1 MIRFNLAKLLEKLEA
16 KEGHRI
22 TLKELSERSGCD
34 RNVLSRMLNR
44 PDIVPSAGAIDKL
57 VQFFFFEMTRDAS
70 RPHLDRNRIKS
81 VIKDFVWVFPDADEF
96 WAQIPQGFRDNPSVS
111 LDDIWSLYTKFN
123 TPEKLKSP
131 KETEIRNNLKAKMLE
146 AEEIKQAGGD
156 IELSFTAE
164 EFDLLRQQLP
174 KNMGGTKEN

>member
-1 MIRFNLAKLLEKLEA
+1 MIRFNLSKLLEKLEA

-57 VQFFFFEMTRDAS
+57 VQFFFFEITRDDEK
-70 RPHLDRNRIKS
+70 PHLDRNRIKS
-81 VIKDFVWVFPDADEF
+81 VIKDFVLVFPDNDEF
-96 WAQIPQGFRDNPSVS
+96 WAGIPSELRDNPSVS
-111 LDDIWSLYTKFN
+111 LDTIWQLYTKDQN
-123 TPEKLKSP
+123 SKRVKPDQKL
-131 KETEIRNNLKAKMLE
+131 EVRNSLKAKLLE
-146 AEEIKQAGGD
+146 AESIKLQGGD
-156 IELSFTAE
+156 IELSLSAE
-164 EFDLLRQQLP
+164 ELDLLRDQLP